1 MCIEENTHVSRINE
15 NACLLHLLIIGQ
27 INTNGGD
34 LMDLLNKLLHYSKD
48 ALSLRNNMIECIKK
62 CKKNFDSALLRKNN
76 DIAKMQDE
84 LKKIASDISVC
95 KNDIKS
101 KITTIYQQKAYG
113 EFSSSIDS
121 FNLISSLIVG
131 SKTNENEL
139 EKAKQK
145 LLSLLSLEKEII
157 NTKIPQLEKEKN
169 EIQREYDK
177 QVLTLKKDLC
187 VDLDKI
193 RIPLINEYSHAVEHC
208 SRNYDLKPHPIKVY
222 DLPQSITIGNYKI
235 ESNNELKEI
244 TAVNPIRIPVDID
257 VRNSGNIIL
266 KIDSNQ
272 LYDNDHLIEKTMT
285 GIAMKY
291 IESFPAGHL
300 KVGIYSSSITSFGR
314 LNALLA
320 ASVKGKIAITQ
331 EACKT
336 REQFAKLLLSVSQ
349 KGEMINSKLL
359 DNNCVDLYELYEKD
373 IKVDD
378 FQLLIIHDVF
388 REMTLDNINQLH
400 GCISELSKCGIR
412 FIIIDDFG
420 DETYKNKPTAFVN
433 KLNQILECG
442 SVFNIKQTK
451 IDDNNEH
458 SVELISSGDA
468 DTQGIYAFINQYC
481 EYTNENKLSYLPYEK
496 VGFGNFD
503 ADKNNF
509 ESIVIPVALNT
520 PDVWNIEFDIVG
532 KSPNAN
538 LIVGIPGTGKSTL
551 IDSLIMNGSMK
562 YSPDELNFQLLDF
575 KDGIS
580 SSVYTMEDCKIPHI
594 KVVSQNNK
602 PEEAEIIL
610 SNILAESER
619 RNKEFMSLRNETNEA
634 IRNIVEYNKRVA
646 TGKYGRK
653 NMPRLI
659 IVIDECQYL
668 FEDEGLA
675 KKCQD
680 IVRKC
685 RSQGIHLILATQT
698 LSYKMWSTVKFVE
711 GIYCFEIAK
720 DDAEQLL
727 NRKYIPLI
735 ATEIPKGSYMAF
747 ASNNSGLDC
756 AKIRIAFDGGNTSKY
771 SSRIREKWSK
781 YTIDLVTIGDKSAKQ
796 VKLDDFDDLLF
807 KCDTFEL
814 PIGEN
819 YNNHEVMT
827 ISYEKRRP
835 LFLAG
840 TCQKVADSIL
850 KLVAYTGLKRQIKTY
865 VIDASDKQELKLF
878 LNSKTNN
885 NSEFEIGDE
894 RNYLEILQRIYDIY
908 KEREENLRAN
918 YAPIFLIVN
927 GLQSIS
933 DFLNNKKLEPLKVE
947 EGQPIDKSKL
957 TMKEIIELSK
967 RQKEGKTSSTIHG
980 KETLIPFL
988 ISNAYKANIF
998 ICLSL
1003 DTLSLTSDS
1012 GEQVLYQSQ
1021 KNIIKTSDY
1030 KILYP
1035 NCSSDIRSIM
1045 EDSFREKMLGGLSED
1060 MAFVSYEQ
1068 REFYKI
1074 RYYQLS
1080 EVI

>member
-1 MCIEENTHVSRINE
+1 MN
-15 NACLLHLLIIGQ
+15 
-27 INTNGGD
+27 
-34 LMDLLNKLLHYSKD
+34 LLNKLLHYCENT
-48 ALSLRNNMIECIKK
+48 LPIRNNLIKRNQK
-62 CKKNFDSALLRKNN
+62 LKKDFDSKISLKNN
-76 DIAKMQDE
+76 DLTKMEDE
-84 LKKIASDISVC
+84 LKKIANDIIVC
-95 KNDIKS
+95 KNDIKT
-101 KITTIYQQKAYG
+101 KIATIYQQKAYN
-113 EFSSSIDS
+113 EFLSSIDS
-121 FNLISSLIVG
+121 FNLVSSLITG
-131 SKTNENEL
+131 NRTNESEL
-139 EKAKQK
+139 EKVKDK
-145 LLSLLSLEKEII
+145 LISLLTLEKSIVNTRISQIEREKKEI
-157 NTKIPQLEKEKN
+157 EN
-169 EIQREYDK
+169 EYKK
-177 QVLTLKKDLC
+177 QVLKTEKDINATLDY
-187 VDLDKI
+187 I
-193 RIPLINEYSHAVEHC
+193 RIPIINEYSHAIEHC
-208 SRNYDLKPHPIKVY
+208 SKNYDFKPHPIKVY
-222 DLPQSITIGNYKI
+222 DLPHFITIGNYRI
-235 ESNNELKEI
+235 ESSNELKEI
-244 TAVNPIRIPVDID
+244 TSNDPIIIPIDID
-257 VRNSGNIIL
+257 VRNSGNVIL

-272 LYDNDHLIEKTMT
+272 LYDNDQLIEKTIT

-291 IESFPAGHL
+291 IESFPTGHL
-300 KVGIYSSSITSFGR
+300 KIGIYSSSITSFGR

-331 EACKT
+331 DSCNT
-336 REQFAKLLLSVSQ
+336 REQFSKLLLSVSQ

-359 DNNCVDLYELYEKD
+359 DNGCSDLYELYEKD
-373 IKVDD
+373 IKTED

-412 FIIIDDFG
+412 FIIVDDFS
-420 DETYKNKPTAFVN
+420 DEIYKNKPAAFMS

-442 SVFNIKQTK
+442 NVFNFNQAK
-451 IDDNNEH
+451 IDDCH
-458 SVELISSGDA
+458 GHAVELISSGEA
-468 DTQGIYAFINQYC
+468 DTQSIYAFINQYC
-481 EYTNENKLSYLPYEK
+481 EYSSEDKLSYLPYEK
-496 VGFGNFD
+496 VGFGKVD

-509 ESIVIPVALNT
+509 ESIIIPVGLNA

-538 LIVGIPGTGKSTL
+538 LIIGIPGTGKSTL

-634 IRNIVEYNKRVA
+634 IRNIVEYNKLVA

-668 FEDEGLA
+668 FEDEDLA

-698 LSYKMWSTVKFVE
+698 LSHKMWSTIKFVE

-747 ASNNSGLDC
+747 ASNNSGLEC
-756 AKIRIAFDGGNTSKY
+756 AKIKIAFDGGNTSKY
-771 SSRIREKWSK
+771 SSKIREKWST
-781 YTIDLVTIGDKSAKQ
+781 YPIDLVTIGDKSPKTIGI
-796 VKLDDFDDLLF
+796 DDFNNLLL
-807 KCDTFEL
+807 KCDTCEL

-819 YNNHEVMT
+819 YNNHEIMK

-840 TCQKVADSIL
+840 TCQKAADSIL
-850 KLVAYTGLKRQIKTY
+850 KLVAYTGLRRQINTY

-878 LNSKTNN
+878 LNAKTNS
-885 NSEFEIGDE
+885 NSIFEIGDE
-894 RNYLEILQRIYDIY
+894 RNYLEFLQRIYDIY
-908 KEREENLRAN
+908 KSREENLRAN
-918 YAPIFLIVN
+918 HAPIFFIVN
-927 GLQSIS
+927 GLQAIS
-933 DFLNNKKLEPLKVE
+933 DFLNDRKLEPLKVE
-947 EGQPIDKSKL
+947 ERQTIDMSKL
-957 TMKEIIELSK
+957 SMKDIIELHK
-967 RQKEGKTSSTIHG
+967 RQNTSKSSSIVHG

-1003 DTLSLTSDS
+1003 NTLSLTSDS
-1012 GEQVLYQSQ
+1012 GEQVIYQSQ
-1021 KNIIKTSDY
+1021 KNIIKTSDF

-1035 NCSSDIRSIM
+1035 NCSSDIRGIM
-1045 EDSFREKMLGGLSED
+1045 EDSFREKMLNGLSDD

-1074 RYYQLS
+1074 RYYQMEDLK
-1080 EVI
+1080 